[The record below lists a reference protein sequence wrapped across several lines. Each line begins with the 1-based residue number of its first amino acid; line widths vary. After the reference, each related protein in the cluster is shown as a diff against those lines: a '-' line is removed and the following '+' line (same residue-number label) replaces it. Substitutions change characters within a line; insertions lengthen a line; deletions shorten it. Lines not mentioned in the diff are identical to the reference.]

1 MEIRD
6 LLIRE
11 MQDLYDA
18 EKQLV
23 KALPKLA
30 KSASNPELRQTFT
43 EHAEVTK
50 NQVQRLEQAFQMLGV
65 KAKGR
70 PCAAMK
76 GLVAE
81 AQEIMGED
89 MPEPMMDS
97 AMIGAAQKVEHYEIA
112 GYGTLCAWANALGLN
127 DVSDLL
133 EETLDEEKS
142 TDDRL
147 TEVNEPILAEV
158 VSEAGG
164 EEEAEEETPARAKK
178 SRGKTQAAGS
188 GRRAS

>member
-30 KSASNPELRQTFT
+30 KAASNTELRQAFT
-43 EHAEVTK
+43 DHTEETK
-50 NQVQRLEQAFQMLGV
+50 GQVQRLEQAFQMLGV
-65 KAKGR
+65 KAKGK

-76 GLVAE
+76 GLITE
-81 AQEIMGED
+81 AQETMGEEMED
-89 MPEPMMDS
+89 PLMDS
-97 AMIGAAQKVEHYEIA
+97 AIIAAAQKVEHYEIA
-112 GYGTLCAWANALGLN
+112 GYGTICAWANAIGLN

-133 EETLDEEKS
+133 EETLDEEKA
-142 TDDRL
+142 TDDKL
-147 TEVNEPILAEV
+147 TEINEPILAEMGRD
-158 VSEAGG
+158 AGQ
-164 EEEAEEETPARAKK
+164 EDAEEAPAPAKK
-178 SRGKTQAAGS
+178 SAGKTQAAGS
-188 GRRAS
+188 GRKAG